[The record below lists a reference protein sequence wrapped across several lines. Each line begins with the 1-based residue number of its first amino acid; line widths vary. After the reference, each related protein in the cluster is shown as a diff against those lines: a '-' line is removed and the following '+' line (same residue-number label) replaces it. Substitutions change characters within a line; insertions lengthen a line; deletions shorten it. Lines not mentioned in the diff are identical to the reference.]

1 MNKKRIICIILTVLF
16 AVLLYYITLPALNIT
31 APGFYAYI
39 IVILVFYFILDNLS
53 FSTTSILT
61 PGKLNIKSIGV
72 IYAIALIVVG
82 LFVVNFVCSPFF
94 NADSYASRINIDET
108 GNFSEGISEVDFNR
122 IPLLDKDSSEKLG
135 DRKMGEKNEWVSQFT
150 VSSLYTQIT
159 YNDEIIR
166 VTPIEYASF
175 IKWFTNRSVGIKG
188 YISVNSVNGESNIA
202 TLDKGIKYT
211 ESAYFNDDLTR
222 KLRFSYPTK
231 IFGEISFEIDNE
243 GNPYYIVPTI
253 KYTGIG
259 LKKEVDE
266 VIIFNPITGDSDIYA
281 VKDVPEWVD
290 HVYSA
295 DLIIEQVDN
304 WGEYKN
310 GFFNSIFGQ
319 KNVTN
324 TTEGYNYL
332 SYNDDIFL
340 YTGITSVSNDES
352 NLGFILAN
360 LRTKETIFYS
370 APGAEEFSAMSSAEG
385 LVQEKGY
392 TSSFPL
398 LINLEGKPTYLM
410 SLKDNAG
417 LVKMYAFVDV
427 ADYQKVKTSDSSLGI
442 LAAKEAYLKEFS
454 NDEGKELQETKIL
467 VRTIKEAVIN
477 GNSYYYF
484 TDGYKDGLD
493 IYVVDINVD
502 KYRIPFITKD
512 TELEIE
518 YYEESDNVKIIKKI
532 K

>member
-1 MNKKRIICIILTVLF
+1 MDKKRIISIVLTVLF
-16 AVLLYYITLPALNIT
+16 TAVLYYITLPAINLSS
-31 APGFYAYI
+31 PGFYAFIAIVLIFYLVIDNISFSIQSVITTRRSLNIRSMGIVYVISI
-39 IVILVFYFILDNLS
+39 IVVCF
-53 FSTTSILT
+53 
-61 PGKLNIKSIGV
+61 
-72 IYAIALIVVG
+72 
-82 LFVVNFVCSPFF
+82 FVVNIICSPFF
-94 NADSYASRINIDET
+94 NADSYANRITIDET
-108 GNFSEGISEVDFNR
+108 GNFSEDISEVDFSR

-135 DRKMGEKNEWVSQFT
+135 DRKMGEKNEWVSQFY
-150 VSSLYTQIT
+150 VSSLYTQIA
-159 YNDEIIR
+159 YNDEIVR

-175 IKWFTNRSVGIKG
+175 IKWITNRKEGIKG
-188 YISVNSVNGESNIA
+188 YISVNSVTGDASIA

-211 ESAYFNDDLTR
+211 DSAFFNDNLVR

-243 GNPYYIVPTI
+243 ANPYYIVPTL

-266 VIIFNPITGDSDIYA
+266 VIIFNPVTGESDIYE
-281 VKDVPEWVD
+281 VNDVPEWVD

-319 KNVTN
+319 KNVVN

-332 SYNDDIFL
+332 SYNNDIYL
-340 YTGITSVSNDES
+340 YTGITSVSSDES

-360 LRTKETIFYS
+360 LRTKETVFYG

-392 TSSFPL
+392 TASFPL

-427 ADYQKVKTSDSSLGI
+427 TDYQKVKTSDSSLGI
-442 LAAKEAYLKEFS
+442 IAAKEAYLKEFS
-454 NDEGKELQETKIL
+454 SPEEKELTEAKII
-467 VRTIKEAVIN
+467 VKTIKEAVVN
-477 GNSYYYF
+477 GNTYYYI
-484 TDGYKDGLD
+484 TDGKDK
-493 IYVVDINVD
+493 YVMDINVS
-502 KYRIPFITKD
+502 KYQIPFINKD
-512 TELEIE
+512 DEIEIE
-518 YYEESDNVKIIKKI
+518 YYEEDNVRIIKKI

>member
-1 MNKKRIICIILTVLF
+1 MDKKRIISIALTLLF
-16 AVLLYYITLPALNIT
+16 TAILYYITLPAFNLRS
-31 APGFYAYI
+31 PGFYAFIGIVLIFYLI
-39 IVILVFYFILDNLS
+39 IDNIS
-53 FSTTSILT
+53 FSIHNIIT
-61 PGKLNIKSIGV
+61 PRKTLNIRSVGIVYVVSIMV
-72 IYAIALIVVG
+72 ICF
-82 LFVVNFVCSPFF
+82 FVINIICSPFF
-94 NADSYASRINIDET
+94 NANKYANRITIDET
-108 GNFSEGISEVDFNR
+108 GDFGNDISEVDFTR

-135 DRKMGEKNEWVSQFT
+135 DRKMGEKNEWVSQFY

-175 IKWFTNRSVGIKG
+175 IKWVTNRSDGIKG
-188 YISVNSVNGESNIA
+188 YISVDSVTGDAKIK
-202 TLDKGIKYT
+202 TLEKGIKYT
-211 ESAYFNDDLTR
+211 ESAYFNDKLIR

-231 IFGEISFEIDNE
+231 IFGEINFEIDND

-253 KYTGIG
+253 KYSGIG
-259 LKKEVDE
+259 LKREVDE
-266 VIIFNPITGDSDIYA
+266 VIIFNPVTGDSNIYT

-310 GFFNSIFGQ
+310 GYFNSIFGQ
-319 KNVTN
+319 KNVVN

-332 SYNDDIFL
+332 SYNNDIYL

-352 NLGFILAN
+352 NLGFILVN
-360 LRTKETIFYS
+360 LRTKETTFYS

-392 TSSFPL
+392 KASFPL
-398 LINLEGKPTYLM
+398 LINLKGKPTYLM

-427 ADYQKVKTSDSSLGI
+427 TDYQKVKTSDSSLGI
-442 LAAKEAYLKEFS
+442 LAAKEAYLKEFTDS
-454 NDEGKELQETKIL
+454 EEKELEKAKIT
-467 VRTIKEAVIN
+467 VKTIKEAVIN
-477 GNSYYYF
+477 GNTYYYI
-484 TDGYKDGLD
+484 TDGKDK
-493 IYVVDINVD
+493 YVIDINIS
-502 KYRIPFITKD
+502 KYKIPFINKED
-512 TELEIE
+512 VLEIE
-518 YYEESDNVKIIKKI
+518 YYEEDEIKIIKKI
-532 K
+532 KQ